1 MIENTLGSKKLYKLF
16 IVIIKY
22 VPSFLAFAK
31 ITTLILNYLGISI
44 SFAITCVSGT
54 SLIFLL
60 LLYLISFIFRFC
72 GLYRLSLNYVTSI
85 TVLTII
91 DYYIGIPIDNDIVY
105 KMYGAIT
112 GVFISLWVWIFY
124 KNRKNPKVDHIKGL
138 CERYV
143 CC

>member
-31 ITTLILNYLGISI
+31 IITLILNYLGISI
-44 SFAITCVSGT
+44 SFALTCVSGT
-54 SLIFLL
+54 SLIFLI

-85 TVLTII
+85 TLLTII
-91 DYYIGIPIDNDIVY
+91 DYYIGIPIDNDMVY

-112 GVFISLWVWIFY
+112 GVFISLWIWIFY
-124 KNRKNPKVDHIKGL
+124 KNRKCVL
-138 CERYV
+138 
-143 CC
+143 